1 MKRKS
6 IAGLTV
12 IAIVAIVSV
21 VAFSGCIEKEEAP
34 TPEIPAETSP
44 EVTEPGEEPGIAQP
58 SEEREQEIVLE
69 KYDGRFF
76 RSTNQKDGIY
86 TLLELA
92 VSLLF

>member
-6 IAGLTV
+6 IAGLIV

-44 EVTEPGEEPGIAQP
+44 KVTEPGEEPGITQP
-58 SEEREQEIVLE
+58 SEERKQEIVLE
-69 KYDGRFF
+69 KYDGGFF
-76 RSTNQKDGIY
+76 FDRQTKRMEYIHCW
-86 TLLELA
+86 
-92 VSLLF
+92 SLQ